1 MKAKKKWRHSIT
13 LIKLNFTSG
22 QFCTATGSRA
32 VAESAQMFLIHGLKP
47 LNLVNFSTF
56 PGNNFSQHVNV
67 HQFDFAMTTIF
78 RQFIVILDLFY
89 ILLSL

>member
-32 VAESAQMFLIHGLKP
+32 VGRICPNVFNTRAQAVKLGKFFYHFLGTTFHSMSMFI
-47 LNLVNFSTF
+47 NLTL
-56 PGNNFSQHVNV
+56 P
-67 HQFDFAMTTIF
+67 
-78 RQFIVILDLFY
+78 
-89 ILLSL
+89 